1 MKKIV
6 SLQRFYYYKLRLMRK
21 TIITLLAIGCWAL
34 GVQAQNIDFD
44 NNSKKTA
51 QNFTSW
57 VVATGAS
64 SSQTFGDVKI
74 TIKNGKGS
82 TGTCV
87 YANWWKDGVNKYD
100 VLVNDGVTS
109 KVLQSD
115 GNRTEP
121 KGQVVLELTVTG
133 LSAGH
138 HTLQA
143 YHNNVDYNPG
153 TVVLPTI
160 NVAVDG
166 KDVVTGVE
174 QTCRAQKAS
183 AAAHSSF
190 GFDVESPTKAVVIT
204 FYTQPDASVSY
215 TTTSF
220 YINSLE
226 FDPQTAADKLAQDP
240 YPTDADRHADA
251 DDGITLRWTPAEGAT
266 AHVCY
271 FGDDSL
277 EVANAN
283 EQLTSDN
290 LQFAKVKEPSMKVDG
305 LSPLKRYY
313 WRVDEVIDGETY
325 KGVVWRFQPRRVA
338 FPGAEG
344 YGRFA
349 IGGRGGAVY
358 HVTSLDDDAQDPQ
371 PGTFRYG
378 IAKVKGPRTIV
389 FDVAG
394 VIHLKSRLTCND
406 PFVTVAGQT
415 APGRGIMFRGAPFGM
430 ANDGITRFIRMRR
443 GHITDDADANNGL
456 DGLGM
461 AGNDHSIMDH
471 CSISWTI
478 DEGFSSRGAKNIT
491 LQRTLI
497 SEALN
502 IAGHPNYP
510 AGTEHGYAATIGGGE
525 NGGKGASFHHNLL
538 AHNEGRNWSMSGGL
552 DGAGYYDGHHD
563 MFNNVCFNW
572 GKRATDGGTHEG
584 QFVANYYKMG
594 PSTTKKILL
603 EATLEG
609 PHPGTQSYYVNGN
622 IRENLSGSKTQDK
635 ENETYNKVVK
645 AQHSQQWDVFVNEP
659 FFDSFA
665 TIETAEAAYKNT
677 LSDVGCN
684 QPELDN
690 HDVRMV
696 RETLQ
701 GTTSTVGSKS
711 GKKGLIDHEDD
722 SEGFGGLNIV
732 EETRPT
738 TWDTDQDG
746 IPDVF
751 ETLKGWNAN
760 VANNNDDSDGDGF
773 TDLEEYLNWMAEPH
787 LFVHPDGPAVFN
799 LANFFAGYKNPA
811 FSINGPSG
819 MRHSLNGTQLTVY
832 PQAEQL
838 LTFTVSATE
847 DGISFTRTFNVLCS
861 SQVTAIKKV
870 MGDGYQVLDD
880 GSWVIDNGNIYDLQ
894 GRRLTA
900 SIHHPTSITQ
910 RGIYIID
917 GKKTVK

>member
-1 MKKIV
+1 
-6 SLQRFYYYKLRLMRK
+6 MRK
-21 TIITLLAIGCWAL
+21 TITKIVLSVGCWML
-34 GVQAQNIDFD
+34 FSNVLAQNIDFD

-57 VVATGAS
+57 FVPTGTSA
-64 SSQTFGDVKI
+64 SQTFGEVKI
-74 TIKNGKGS
+74 SIKNGKGS
-82 TGTCV
+82 TATCV

-100 VLVNDGVTS
+100 VLVNDGVTP
-109 KVLQSD
+109 KVLQAD

-121 KGQVVLELTVTG
+121 KGQVILEMTVTG

-153 TVVLPTI
+153 TVVLPAV

-166 KDVVTGVE
+166 TDVVTGIE
-174 QTCRAQKAS
+174 QTCRSQTAS
-183 AAAHSSF
+183 AAAHSTF

-204 FYTQPDASVSY
+204 FYTAPDASTTY

-220 YINSLE
+220 YVNSLE
-226 FDPQTAADKLAQDP
+226 FDPQTPVDKLAQDP
-240 YPTDADRHADA
+240 YPIDADLHADA
-251 DDGITLRWTPAEGAT
+251 DNGITLRWTPAAGAT
-266 AHVCY
+266 SHVCY

-277 EVANAN
+277 AVANAIDGTVVSEPML
-283 EQLTSDN
+283 EQN
-290 LQFAKVKEPSMKVDG
+290 G
-305 LSPLKRYY
+305 LSPLKRYF
-313 WRVDEVIDGETY
+313 WRVDEVIYGETY
-325 KGVVWRFQPRRVA
+325 KGVVWCFQPRRDA

-358 HVTSLDDDAQDPQ
+358 HVTSLDDDPQNPQ

-378 IAKVKGPRTIV
+378 ITKMKGPRTIV
-389 FDVAG
+389 FDVSG
-394 VIHLKSRLTCND
+394 VIHLQSRLTCND
-406 PFVTVAGQT
+406 PFVTIAGQT
-415 APGRGIMFRGAPFGM
+415 APGLGIMLRGAPFGM
-430 ANDGITRFIRMRR
+430 ATDGITRFIRMRR
-443 GHITDDADANNGL
+443 GHIIDEADANKGL

-461 AGNDHSIMDH
+461 AGNDNAIMDH

-510 AGTEHGYAATIGGGE
+510 AGTAHGYAATIGGGE

-563 MFNNVCFNW
+563 MFNNVCYNW

-594 PSTTKKILL
+594 PSTQKKILL

-622 IRENLSGSKTQDK
+622 IRENLNGSKTQDK
-635 ENETYNKVVK
+635 EDETYNKVVK
-645 AQHSQQWDVFVNEP
+645 AQHTQQWEVFVDQP
-659 FFDSFA
+659 FFESFA
-665 TIETAEAAYKNT
+665 DIETAEAAFKNV

-684 QPELDN
+684 QPALDN
-690 HDVRMV
+690 HDGRMIQ
-696 RETLQ
+696 ETLL
-701 GTTSTVGSKS
+701 GTTTTVGSKS

-732 EETRPT
+732 EETRPA

-746 IPDVF
+746 IPDIF
-751 ETLKGWNAN
+751 ETLKGWNPN
-760 VANNNDDSDGDGF
+760 VANNNEDSDGDGF

-787 LFVHPDGPAVFN
+787 LMVSANDTPVFN
-799 LANFFAGYKNPA
+799 LQDFFAGYKNPVY
-811 FSINGPSG
+811 SIDAPNGVSTT
-819 MRHSLNGTQLTVY
+819 LNGSQLTI
-832 PQAEQL
+832 QASTERL
-838 LTFTVSATE
+838 STVKVTAME
-847 DGISFTRTFNVLCS
+847 DGISLTRTFNILCS
-861 SQVTAIKKV
+861 GQASDIKNIT
-870 MGDGYQVLDD
+870 QQSSSNILHPTP
-880 GSWVIDNGNIYDLQ
+880 IYDLQ
-894 GRRLTA
+894 GRRY
-900 SIHHPTSITQ
+900 SPTLPPS
-910 RGIYIID
+910 IYIVD
-917 GKKTVK
+917 GRKVTR

>member
-1 MKKIV
+1 MHILRKILYLCID
-6 SLQRFYYYKLRLMRK
+6 STNANLQFMRK
-21 TIITLLAIGCWAL
+21 TIITLIGVCCWAMNAN
-34 GVQAQNIDFD
+34 VQAQNIDFD

-57 VVATGAS
+57 FVPTGAS
-64 SSQTFGDVKI
+64 ASQNFGEVKI
-74 TIKNGKGS
+74 SMKNGKGS
-82 TGTCV
+82 TANCV

-100 VLVNDGVTS
+100 VLVNDGVTA

-115 GNRTEP
+115 GNRIEP

-143 YHNNVDYNPG
+143 YHNNVDYNEG
-153 TVVLPTI
+153 TVVLPTV

-166 KDVVTGVE
+166 KEVVTGVE

-190 GFDVESPTKAVVIT
+190 GFDVESPEKAVVIT
-204 FYTQPDASVSY
+204 FYTQPDASVNY

-220 YINSLE
+220 YLNSLE

-240 YPTDADRHADA
+240 YPIDADRHADA
-251 DDGITLRWTPAEGAT
+251 DNGITLRWTPANGAT
-266 AHVCY
+266 SHVCY

-277 EVANAN
+277 AVANA
-283 EQLTSDN
+283 TSGTITN
-290 LQFAKVKEPSMKVDG
+290 EPSMNQSG
-305 LSPLKRYY
+305 LSPLKRYF

-349 IGGRGGAVY
+349 IGGRGGTVY
-358 HVTSLDDDAQDPQ
+358 HVTSLDDNPQNPQ

-378 IAKVKGPRTIV
+378 ITKAKGPRTIV

-406 PFVTVAGQT
+406 PFVTIAGQT
-415 APGRGIMFRGAPFGM
+415 APGCGIMLRGAPFGM
-430 ANDGITRFIRMRR
+430 ATDGITRFIRMRR
-443 GHITDDADANNGL
+443 GHIIDEADANKGL

-461 AGNDHSIMDH
+461 AGNDNAIMDH

-510 AGTEHGYAATIGGGE
+510 AGTAHGYAATIGGGE

-563 MFNNVCFNW
+563 MFNNVCYNW

-594 PSTTKKILL
+594 PSTQKKILL

-645 AQHSQQWDVFVNEP
+645 AQHTQQWEVFVNQP
-659 FFDSFA
+659 FFDSYA
-665 TIETAEAAYKNT
+665 DIETAEAAFKNV

-684 QPELDN
+684 QPALDN
-690 HDVRMV
+690 HDGRMV
-696 RETLQ
+696 QETLL
-701 GTTSTVGSKS
+701 GTTTTVGSKS
-711 GKKGLIDHEDD
+711 RQKGLIDHEDD
-722 SEGFGGLNIV
+722 SEGFNGLNIV
-732 EETRPT
+732 EEERPA
-738 TWDTDQDG
+738 TWDIDQDG
-746 IPDVF
+746 ISDIF
-751 ETLKGWNAN
+751 ETVKGWNPN
-760 VANNNDDSDGDGF
+760 VANNNEDSDGDGF

-787 LFVHPDGPAVFN
+787 LMVAVNDTPVFN
-799 LANFFAGYKNPA
+799 LQDFFAGYKNPVY
-811 FSINGPSG
+811 SIDASSG
-819 MRHSLNGTQLTVY
+819 MSTTLNGSLLTVSA
-832 PQAEQL
+832 PAEQL
-838 LTFTVSATE
+838 SSFQVTASE
-847 DGISFTRTFNVLCS
+847 DGISLTRTFNILCS
-861 SQVTAIKKV
+861 SQVTGIKNV
-870 MGDGYQVLDD
+870 TQHSTPLTQYP
-880 GSWVIDNGNIYDLQ
+880 SPIYDLQ
-894 GRRLTA
+894 GRRYPSLIT
-900 SIHHPTSITQ
+900 HHPPS
-910 RGIYIID
+910 IYIVD
-917 GKKTVK
+917 GRKVTK

>member
-1 MKKIV
+1 MHILRKLLYLCID
-6 SLQRFYYYKLRLMRK
+6 STNANLQFMRK
-21 TIITLLAIGCWAL
+21 TIITLIGVCCWAMSAN
-34 GVQAQNIDFD
+34 VQAQNIDFD

-57 VVATGAS
+57 FVPTGAS
-64 SSQTFGDVKI
+64 ASQNFGEVKI
-74 TIKNGKGS
+74 SMKNGKGS
-82 TGTCV
+82 TANCV

-100 VLVNDGVTS
+100 VLVNDGVTA

-143 YHNNVDYNPG
+143 YHNNVDYNEG
-153 TVVLPTI
+153 TVVLPTV

-166 KDVVTGVE
+166 KEVVTGVE

-190 GFDVESPTKAVVIT
+190 GFDVESPEKAVVIT

-240 YPTDADRHADA
+240 YPIDADRHADA
-251 DDGITLRWTPAEGAT
+251 DNGITLRWTPANGAT
-266 AHVCY
+266 SHVCY

-277 EVANAN
+277 AVANA
-283 EQLTSDN
+283 TSGTITN
-290 LQFAKVKEPSMKVDG
+290 EPSMNQSG
-305 LSPLKRYY
+305 LSPLKRYF

-349 IGGRGGAVY
+349 IGGRGGTVY
-358 HVTSLDDDAQDPQ
+358 HVTSLDDDSQNPQ

-378 IAKVKGPRTIV
+378 ITKAKGPRTIV

-406 PFVTVAGQT
+406 PFVTIAGQT

-552 DGAGYYDGHHD
+552 DGAGSYDGHHD

-609 PHPGTQSYYVNGN
+609 PHPGTQSYYVSGN

-645 AQHSQQWDVFVNEP
+645 AQHTQQWQVFVDQP
-659 FFDSFA
+659 FFESYA

-732 EETRPT
+732 EETRPA

-746 IPDVF
+746 IPDIF
-751 ETLKGWNAN
+751 EALKGWNAN
-760 VANNNDDSDGDGF
+760 VANNNDDSDNNGF

-787 LFVHPDGPAVFN
+787 FFVNPSSPAVLN
-799 LANFFAGYKNPA
+799 LGDYFAGYNNPA
-811 FSINGPSG
+811 FNIDGPSG
-819 MRHSLNGTQLTVY
+819 MRHSLNGSQLTIY

-838 LTFTVSATE
+838 LTFTVTATE
-847 DGISFTRTFNVLCS
+847 DGISLTRTFNVLCS
-861 SQVTAIKKV
+861 SQVSAIKNV
-870 MGDGYQVLDD
+870 AATSNM
-880 GSWVIDNGNIYDLQ
+880 SRSSNAIYDLQ
-894 GRRLTA
+894 GRQMTA
-900 SIHHPTSITQ
+900 NTHNLQSLSP
-910 RGIYIID
+910 RGIYIVD
-917 GKKTVK
+917 GKKAVR

>member
-1 MKKIV
+1 
-6 SLQRFYYYKLRLMRK
+6 MRK
-21 TIITLLAIGCWAL
+21 TIITLIGVGCWLMGAS
-34 GVQAQNIDFD
+34 VQAQNIDFD
-44 NNSKKTA
+44 NNSRKTA

-57 VVATGAS
+57 MVPTGAS
-64 SSQTFGDVKI
+64 ASQTFGEVKI
-74 TIKNGKGS
+74 SIKNGKGS
-82 TGTCV
+82 TANCV

-100 VLVNDGVTS
+100 VLVNDGVTA

-121 KGQVVLELTVTG
+121 NGQVILELTVTG

-143 YHNNVDYNPG
+143 YHNNVDYNEG
-153 TVVLPTI
+153 SVVLPTV

-166 KDVVTGVE
+166 KEVVTGVE

-183 AAAHSSF
+183 AAAHSAF
-190 GFDVESPTKAVVIT
+190 GFDVESPEKAVVIT
-204 FYTQPDASVSY
+204 FYTLPDASVSY

-226 FDPQTAADKLAQDP
+226 FDLQTPADKLAQDP

-251 DDGITLRWTPAEGAT
+251 DNGITLRWTPANGAT
-266 AHVCY
+266 SHVCY

-277 EVANAN
+277 AVANATGGT
-283 EQLTSDN
+283 LTD
-290 LQFAKVKEPSMKVDG
+290 EPSMNQSG
-305 LSPLKRYY
+305 LSPLKRYF

-349 IGGRGGAVY
+349 IGGRGGTVY
-358 HVTSLDDDAQDPQ
+358 HVTSLDDDPQNPQ

-378 IAKVKGPRTIV
+378 ITKANGPRTIV

-415 APGRGIMFRGAPFGM
+415 APGRGIMLRGAPFGM

-443 GHITDDADANNGL
+443 GHILDDADANNGL

-552 DGAGYYDGHHD
+552 DGAGSYDGHHD

-609 PHPGTQSYYVNGN
+609 PHPGTQSYYVSGN

-645 AQHSQQWDVFVNEP
+645 AQHSQQWQVFVDQP
-659 FFDSFA
+659 FFDSYA
-665 TIETAEAAYKNT
+665 NIETAEAAYKNT

-722 SEGFGGLNIV
+722 AEGFNGLNIV

-738 TWDTDQDG
+738 TWDSDQDG
-746 IPDVF
+746 IPDIF
-751 ETLKGWNAN
+751 EALKGWNSN
-760 VANNNDDSDGDGF
+760 VANNNDDSDSDGF

-787 LFVHPDGPAVFN
+787 FFFNPNSSAV
-799 LANFFAGYKNPA
+799 LSLSDFFAGYKNPA
-811 FSINGPSG
+811 YSIDGPNG
-819 MRHSLNGTQLTVY
+819 MRHSLNGNQLTLY

-838 LTFTVSATE
+838 LTFTVTATE
-847 DGISFTRTFNVLCS
+847 DGISLTRTFNVLCS
-861 SQVTAIKKV
+861 SQVSAIKNV
-870 MGDGYQVLDD
+870 AATSNTPHASNAV
-880 GSWVIDNGNIYDLQ
+880 YDLQ
-894 GRRLTA
+894 GRQLSANTHTLP
-900 SIHHPTSITQ
+900 SLSQ
-910 RGIYIID
+910 RGIYIVD
-917 GKKTVK
+917 GKKTVR